1 MKDFA
6 GKTGNFLLNS
16 FINKSFIYIIIRNI
30 SSGIRFSTFRQL
42 DVFDGA
48 GSGDGIDG
56 RVSATSEK
64 MLVIRINL
72 ESMMSRYSLNR
83 IVEKATN
90 RSIFSIYTYRSQDRI
105 AVVQWERAGEFR
117 NTTVKYAQQ

>member
-1 MKDFA
+1 M
-6 GKTGNFLLNS
+6 
-16 FINKSFIYIIIRNI
+16 
-30 SSGIRFSTFRQL
+30 

-72 ESMMSRYSLNR
+72 ESMMSRYSF

-90 RSIFSIYTYRSQDRI
+90 GSIFSIYTYRSQDRI
-105 AVVQWERAGEFR
+105 AVVQWERVGEFQ
-117 NTTVKYAQQ
+117 NTTVKYAQH

>member
-1 MKDFA
+1 MV
-6 GKTGNFLLNS
+6 
-16 FINKSFIYIIIRNI
+16 IRNI
-30 SSGIRFSTFRQL
+30 SSAIRFSTFRQL

-56 RVSATSEK
+56 GLSTTSEK

-72 ESMMSRYSLNR
+72 KSIINRYQF
-83 IVEKATN
+83 IVGNATKG
-90 RSIFSIYTYRSQDRI
+90 SISSNYSYRSQDRI
-105 AVVQWERAGEFR
+105 AVVQWVRVGEFQ

>member
-1 MKDFA
+1 MQVKLA
-6 GKTGNFLLNS
+6 TSCSLHLL
-16 FINKSFIYIIIRNI
+16 IIYIIIRNI

-64 MLVIRINL
+64 MLVIKINL
-72 ESMMSRYSLNR
+72 ESIISRY
-83 IVEKATN
+83 
-90 RSIFSIYTYRSQDRI
+90 
-105 AVVQWERAGEFR
+105 
-117 NTTVKYAQQ
+117 